1 MIDNKRYT
9 GGDCWGLVAEMG
21 GNFVGEVG
29 GEEDDGFLGGVGAD
43 FFKSLESADVD
54 AAWGLGE
61 EMSGFSDGGSGGFF
75 TFSGDNSGA
84 AFTLGFGLFR
94 HGAFHVGGKFDILK
108 TDTFNV
114 DTPFVGLCIND
125 FADLGGDF
133 VAFAQDF
140 IEVEV
145 AGDVAEGSLGEGAG
159 CVTVVRGFEDSF
171 LGIDDA
177 SVDDGVDINGDVVA
191 GDDFLFRN
199 VHRGSADVDFE
210 HFVDVGDNNAETGG

>member
-1 MIDNKRYT
+1 M
-9 GGDCWGLVAEMG
+9 GLVAEVG
-21 GNFVGEVG
+21 GNFVGEVS

-43 FFKSLESADVD
+43 FFKSLESTDVD

-94 HGAFHVGGKFDILK
+94 HGAFHVGREFNVLEA
-108 TDTFNV
+108 DTFDV

-125 FADLGGDF
+125 FADLGRDF

-145 AGDVAEGSLGEGAG
+145 AGDVAESGLGESTG
-159 CVTVVRGFEDSF
+159 CVTVIRGFEDGF
-171 LGIDDA
+171 LRVDDA
-177 SVDDGVDINGDVVA
+177 SVDDGVDINSDVVA
-191 GDDFLFRN
+191 GDNFLFRN

-210 HFVDVGDNNAETGG
+210 HFVDIGDNNTETRG

>member
-1 MIDNKRYT
+1 
-9 GGDCWGLVAEMG
+9 MG

-75 TFSGDNSGA
+75 TFSGDNSGT

-191 GDDFLFRN
+191 GDNFLFWN

-210 HFVDVGDNNAETGG
+210 HFVDIGDNNTETRG